1 MDIAGEGHLAKL
13 KEDYRAVSGGPSDHF
28 FCPILHVDED
38 VPLIRAHVINKAFPN
53 SDRSWTVQRK
63 DVDNFFGSRFEADFL
78 AIDKKVGRS
87 PIELLADKDLR
98 RLFKPRPLLDG
109 KEVKSYAYQPF
120 LTVPEQFLE
129 ATLSAEGRS
138 VREVFKPTPSQ
149 RQAAQDGRVEIEVD
163 KDVRIHALVSLLKAA
178 HLTLFHLMGYQYAL
192 SLGGRLLGKDLL
204 GDLFFKARQLKPA
217 DTVEMAVQHF
227 RPFHNMVQVVLPG
240 TTPFEGTVTDR
251 LANAI
256 LDGSRI
262 WALQVF
268 VRTGEHM
275 YLVMAPIL
283 DHPDSVARF
292 RKFLSAE
299 ESALE
304 CRSIR
309 LNRSQIEMAASS
321 FEMTWPSW
329 EL

>member
-1 MDIAGEGHLAKL
+1 MDIAVEEHLAKL
-13 KEDYRAVSGGPSDHF
+13 KEDYSTVSGCTWNYF
-28 FCPILHVDED
+28 VCPILQVDED

-53 SDRSWTVQRK
+53 SDRSWTIQRK

-98 RLFKPRPLLDG
+98 RLFKPTALLDG
-109 KEVKSYAYQPF
+109 KEVESYAYQPSVA
-120 LTVPEQFLE
+120 VPEQFLKV
-129 ATLSAEGRS
+129 TLSAEGRS
-138 VREVFKPTPSQ
+138 AREVLKATSGQ
-149 RQAAQDGRVEIEVD
+149 RRAARDGRVEIEVD

-178 HLTLFHLMGYQYAL
+178 HLTLFHLMGYKYAL

-204 GDLFFKARQLKPA
+204 GDLFLKTRQLNPV

-240 TTPFEGTVTDR
+240 TTPFQGTVTDR

-256 LDGSRI
+256 MDGSRI

-275 YLVMAPIL
+275 YLVMVPIL
-283 DHPDSVARF
+283 DHPDSLERF
-292 RKFLSAE
+292 RRFLSAD

-309 LNRSQIEMAASS
+309 LKRSQIEMAGSS